1 MIQLQN
7 VSKSYKRGNSPV
19 TVLHDISLKINRNEF
34 VAIMGPSGSGKSTLL
49 KILGCLDTA
58 DSGSYLCKGE
68 PIITAGEDDLAAIR
82 NRSLGFIFQCFN
94 FIPNINAQ
102 RNIGNGN
109 SVEIFDRNRLYGA
122 FGYMIQKGIKIQ
134 FGVMS
139 QTTNNWNKKQLQFS
153 FHHNF

>member
-102 RNIGNGN
+102 RNIELPMVYAGVTQN
-109 SVEIFDRNRLYGA
+109 IRTNRSLA
-122 FGYMIQKGIKIQ
+122 ALKIV
-134 FGVMS
+134 G
-139 QTTNNWNKKQLQFS
+139 LRIARLIYLRI
-153 FHHNF
+153 